1 MMSVHPIFILIS
13 IWRSRGL
20 GDVYK
25 RQIIFFSAVVAP
37 TVFKSLE
44 EREAGVFLRAF
55 FPKYYVFGIVL
66 GIVSVITLMF
76 MPINAIL
83 TYAIVAMTA
92 LTLLGRM
99 SIPIINNA
107 RDSGDEAGFKKYH
120 LISVMMNVITL
131 VIGIVILGIYL

>member
-13 IWRSRGL
+13 IWSG
-20 GDVYK
+20 V
-25 RQIIFFSAVVAP
+25 IIFFSAVVAP

-66 GIVSVITLMF
+66 GIVSVVTLMF

>member
-1 MMSVHPIFILIS
+1 MMSVHPIFILVS
-13 IWRSRGL
+13 IWSG
-20 GDVYK
+20 V
-25 RQIIFFSAVVAP
+25 IIFFSAGVAP

-55 FPKYYVFGIVL
+55 FPKYYIFGIVL
-66 GIVSVITLMF
+66 GVASVALLMF
-76 MPINAIL
+76 MPISTIL
-83 TYAIVAMTA
+83 TYGIVAMTL
-92 LTLLGRM
+92 LTVLGRM

-131 VIGIVILGIYL
+131 IIGLAILGTYL

>member
-1 MMSVHPIFILIS
+1 MMSIHPVFILVS
-13 IWRSRGL
+13 IWSG
-20 GDVYK
+20 V
-25 RQIIFFSAVVAP
+25 IIFFSAVVAP

-55 FPKYYVFGIVL
+55 FPKYYIFGIVL
-66 GIVSVITLMF
+66 GVVSVTILMI
-76 MPINAIL
+76 MPISVIL
-83 TYAIVAMTA
+83 TYAIVVM
-92 LTLLGRM
+92 TLLTILGRV

-131 VIGIVILGIYL
+131 IIGLVILGMYL